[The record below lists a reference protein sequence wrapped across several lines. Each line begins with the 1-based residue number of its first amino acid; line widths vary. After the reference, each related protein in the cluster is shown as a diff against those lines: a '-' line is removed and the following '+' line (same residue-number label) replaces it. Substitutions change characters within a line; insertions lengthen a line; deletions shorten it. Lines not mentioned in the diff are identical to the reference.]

1 MKRWMKVLCVLTVLV
16 CIVWGAVSYFHYNTV
31 RTLLNRAELAD
42 YTNSR
47 ELWYSH
53 VGMGL
58 GYTDNY
64 EILLM
69 HLSDA
74 KNAAMAQQVQ
84 SDSRW
89 TQEAYPFEQVGKK
102 LTVRED
108 LEHAKQFENICFSAW
123 REIAREDEKLICA
136 YSEENGVMLVY
147 RAFDFGVR

>member
-1 MKRWMKVLCVLTVLV
+1 MKRWMKILCVLTVLV
-16 CIVWGAVSYFHYNTV
+16 CVVWGAVSYFHYNTV

-42 YTNSR
+42 DTNSR
-47 ELWYSH
+47 ELWYSRNL
-53 VGMGL
+53 MGL

-69 HLSDA
+69 RLSDA
-74 KNAAMAQQVQ
+74 QNAAMAQQVQ

-89 TQEAYPFEQVGKK
+89 TQEAYPFEIVGKK

-108 LEHAKQFENICFSAW
+108 AEHAKQFENICFSAW

-136 YSEENGVMLVY
+136 YSEEDGVMLVY

>member
-1 MKRWMKVLCVLTVLV
+1 MKRWMKILCVLTVLV
-16 CIVWGAVSYFHYNTV
+16 CVVWGAVSYFHYNTV

-47 ELWYSH
+47 ELWYSRNL
-53 VGMGL
+53 MGL

-69 HLSDA
+69 RLSDTQ
-74 KNAAMAQQVQ
+74 NAAMAQQVQ

-89 TQEAYPFEQVGKK
+89 TQEVFPFEQVGKK
-102 LTVRED
+102 LTSLEE
-108 LEHAKQFENICFSAW
+108 LEHAKQFESICFSAW

-136 YSEENGVMLVY
+136 YSEEDGVMLVY
-147 RAFDFGVR
+147 RAFDFGVW

>member
-1 MKRWMKVLCVLTVLV
+1 
-16 CIVWGAVSYFHYNTV
+16 
-31 RTLLNRAELAD
+31 
-42 YTNSR
+42 
-47 ELWYSH
+47 
-53 VGMGL
+53 MGL

-69 HLSDA
+69 RLSDA
-74 KNAAMAQQVQ
+74 QNAAMAQQVQ

-102 LTVRED
+102 LTSLED
-108 LEHAKQFENICFSAW
+108 LEHAKQFESICFSAW

-136 YSEENGVMLVY
+136 YSEEDGVMLVY